1 MPRSRAVTRARIVEG
16 AYGLFY
22 RAGFARV
29 SMDEIAARAGV
40 TKRTL
45 YAHYDSKDSLLADVL
60 ENHHQL
66 ALARIETWA
75 GKLAQHDPS
84 SIEKF
89 FSDLAMWSARR
100 YWSGAGFTRL
110 VMELADLPG
119 HPARKI
125 ARRHK
130 AAVEARLAAAFG
142 SAQAGAE
149 IMLLMEGT
157 LALLLVHG
165 DRRYAEIATAAAKK
179 LMRSYQ
185 TLSSA

>member
-1 MPRSRAVTRARIVEG
+1 MPRARAVTRARIVQG
-16 AYGLFY
+16 AYSLFY

-29 SMDEIAARAGV
+29 TMDEIAASAGV

-60 ENHHQL
+60 EHHHQM

-75 GKLAQHDPS
+75 SKLATHDPN
-84 SIEKF
+84 SIDKLF
-89 FSDLAMWSARR
+89 ADLAIWSSGRG
-100 YWSGAGFTRL
+100 WTGAGFTRL

-142 SAQAGAE
+142 SAQAAAQ
-149 IMLLMEGT
+149 IMLLIEGT
-157 LALLLVHG
+157 LTLLLVHS
-165 DRRYAEIATAAAKK
+165 DRRYAKIAAVAAK
-179 LMRSYQ
+179 
-185 TLSSA
+185 TLIHSS

>member
-1 MPRSRAVTRARIVEG
+1 MPRARTVTRARIVQG
-16 AYGLFY
+16 AYSLFY
-22 RAGFARV
+22 RMGFARV
-29 SMDEIAARAGV
+29 SMDEIAASAGV

-60 ENHHQL
+60 EHHHQL

-75 GKLAQHDPS
+75 GKLAPHDPS
-84 SIEKF
+84 SIDRLF
-89 FSDLAMWSARR
+89 ADLAMWSSGRR
-100 YWSGAGFTRL
+100 WAGAGFTRL

-142 SAQAGAE
+142 SAQAGAQ
-149 IMLLMEGT
+149 IMLLIEGT
-157 LALLLVHG
+157 LTLLLVHG
-165 DRRYAEIATAAAKK
+165 DRRYAEIATAAAKT
-179 LMRSYQ
+179 LMRS
-185 TLSSA
+185 S